1 MRALI
6 ITWTNFQDQELVYP
20 YYRLREELPEK
31 DVVIMSDVIGRF
43 HGIMGVNMESHVTT
57 KELDNSDM
65 YKKYLEEF
73 NLLVLPGGVKSLEK
87 LRQEKNVIKFIS
99 DWNAHS
105 KIIASTCHGA
115 QLMISAGILK
125 GKKATGYYSIKDD
138 IINSGAI
145 YVNEPVVVDQ
155 NIVSSPHYNFMGEWM
170 KAAINLIK

>member
-1 MRALI
+1 MKALI

-20 YYRLREELPEK
+20 YYRLREEMPEEN
-31 DVVIMSDVIGRF
+31 VTIMSDVVGRF
-43 HGIMGVNMESHVTT
+43 HGIMGVNMESHVTI
-57 KELDNSDM
+57 KDLENSDK

-87 LRQEKNVIKFIS
+87 LRQEQNVIKFIS
-99 DWNAHS
+99 DWNS
-105 KIIASTCHGA
+105 KNKIIASTCHGA

-138 IINSGAI
+138 INNSGAM
-145 YVNEPVVVDQ
+145 YVNEPVVIDG

-170 KAAINLIK
+170 KSAIDLIK